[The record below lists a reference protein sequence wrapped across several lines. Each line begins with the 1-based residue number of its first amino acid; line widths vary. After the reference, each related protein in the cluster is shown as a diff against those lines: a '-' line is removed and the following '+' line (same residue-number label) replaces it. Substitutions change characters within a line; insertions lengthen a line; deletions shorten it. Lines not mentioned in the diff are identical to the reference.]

1 MTSSLLNIGK
11 SGLFAAQ
18 VGLSTTG
25 HNISNANVAGYTRQ
39 SVVQNA
45 TLPQNSGFGFT
56 GTGTEVTTVK
66 RIYDSFLTSQV
77 RSAQTTSASLETF
90 SRQISQIDNLLAD
103 PAAGLSPALQD
114 FFKGVQ
120 DLSSNPASSASRQA
134 LLSGADSLASRF
146 HMLSARLTEI
156 GDGVNTEIVSNVEM
170 INSYARQIAQLNGSI
185 SNLSSANQP
194 PNDMLDQRDQLI
206 TELNKY
212 IKTTVV
218 QDGDGRATVS
228 IGAGQP
234 LVVGTQTF
242 QLAATGSPTDP
253 SRMQVGYQVGSKVAV
268 LPENSLNGG
277 SLGGLLEF
285 RSSTLDQVQ
294 NSLGRVALSLAL
306 SFNAQHKLGQD
317 LSGDMGTDF
326 FNVEPASVSASSRNN
341 ATSTTVVSAVATDP
355 GQLTGSDYSMNF
367 TGGSFF
373 VKRLPDGVPEELTG
387 SPQTV
392 DGVEYTY
399 SGAAAEGDSFLVRP
413 TVFGAAN
420 FNVLITD
427 RSKIAAGAPVRPGAL
442 SPSNTGSAKI
452 STVSV
457 DAAYLPPSDPASTVA
472 LPLTLAFDAASGML
486 TGFPLTAQVSVNGV
500 AVGSPGDDVS
510 YNAGDVLTFGGIS
523 VTFSG
528 IPRDLDTFTI
538 EANLE
543 GVGDNR
549 NAVLL
554 GKLQTANILD
564 DGHTTYQG
572 SYAGMVSFVGNKTRE
587 TQIDSQASASLV
599 AQSEAAQQ
607 AVSGVNLDEEAANLL
622 RYQQAYQ
629 ASGKVMQIASDLF
642 DVLLSLGR

>member
-25 HNISNANVAGYTRQ
+25 HNIANANVAGYTRQ
-39 SVVQNA
+39 SAIQNA

-56 GTGTEVTTVK
+56 GTGTEVTTIK

-170 INSYARQIAQLNGSI
+170 INTYARQIAQLNGSI

-194 PNDMLDQRDQLI
+194 PNDMLDQRDQLV

-234 LVVGTQTF
+234 LVVGTQAF

-253 SRMQVGYQVGSKVAV
+253 SRMLVGYQVGSKVAV
-268 LPENSLNGG
+268 LPETSLNGG

-306 SFNAQHKLGQD
+306 SCNAQHKLGQD
-317 LSGDMGTDF
+317 LSGEMGTDF

-367 TGGSFF
+367 TGGSFY
-373 VKRLPDGVPEELTG
+373 VKRLPDGTPVELTG

-392 DGVEYTY
+392 DGVEYTF
-399 SGAAAEGDSFLVRP
+399 SGTAAEGDSFLVRP

-427 RSKIAAGAPVRPGAL
+427 RSKIAAGAPVRAGAQ
-442 SPSNTGSAKI
+442 SPNNTGSAKI
-452 STVSV
+452 GTASV

-472 LPLTLAFDAASGML
+472 LPLTLAFDAASGTL
-486 TGFPLTAQVSVNGV
+486 TGFPGGAVSVSVNGV
-500 AVGSPGDDVS
+500 DNGPVGSVA

-528 IPRDLDTFTI
+528 TPRDLDTFTI
-538 EANLE
+538 EQNLE

-564 DGHTTYQG
+564 GGHTTYQG

-607 AVSGVNLDEEAANLL
+607 SVSGVNLDEEAANLL

>member
-11 SGLFAAQ
+11 SGLLAAQ

-39 SVVQNA
+39 TVLQNA
-45 TLPQNSGFGFT
+45 SMAQNSGFGFT
-56 GTGTEVTTVK
+56 GTGTEVSTIK
-66 RIYDSFLTSQV
+66 RVYDAFLTSQV
-77 RSAQTTSASLETF
+77 RSAQTTSAALETF
-90 SRQISQIDNLLAD
+90 SRQISQVDNLLAD

-120 DLSSNPASSASRQA
+120 DLSSNPASNASRQA

-146 HMLSARLTEI
+146 HMLSARLTET
-156 GDGVNTEIVSNVEM
+156 GDGLNTEIVSNVEM

-185 SNLSSANQP
+185 ANLSGVNQP

-218 QDGDGRATVS
+218 QDGDNRATLS

-234 LVVGTQTF
+234 LVVGTQAF

-253 SRMQVGYQVGSKVAV
+253 SRMQVGYQVGSKIAV

-326 FNVEPASVSASSRNN
+326 FSVEPASVSANSRNN
-341 ATSTTVVSAVATDP
+341 VTSTTVVSAVASDASA
-355 GQLTGSDYSMNF
+355 LTASDYSMNF
-367 TGGSFF
+367 SGGSFY
-373 VKRLPDGVPEELTG
+373 VKRLPNGTAIELTG

-392 DGVEYTY
+392 DGVEYTF
-399 SGAAAEGDSFLVRP
+399 SGTAAEGDSFLVRP
-413 TVFGAAN
+413 TLFGAAN
-420 FNVLITD
+420 FNVAITD
-427 RSKIAAGAPVRPGAL
+427 RLKIAAGAPVRGGAL
-442 SPSNTGSAKI
+442 SPNNTGSAKI
-452 STVSV
+452 SSVSV

-472 LPLTLAFDAASGML
+472 LPLTLAFDAASGTL
-486 TGFPLTAQVSVNGV
+486 TGFPGGAVSVSVNGV
-500 AVGSPGDDVS
+500 DNGPVGSVA

-523 VTFSG
+523 VAFSG
-528 IPRDLDTFTI
+528 VPRDLDTFTI

-549 NAVLL
+549 NAILL

-564 DGHTTYQG
+564 GGHTTYQG
-572 SYAGMVSFVGNKTRE
+572 AYAGMVSFVGNKTRE
-587 TQIDSQASASLV
+587 TQIDSLASASLV

-607 AVSGVNLDEEAANLL
+607 AISGVNLDEEAANLL

-629 ASGKVMQIASDLF
+629 ASGKTMQIASDLF